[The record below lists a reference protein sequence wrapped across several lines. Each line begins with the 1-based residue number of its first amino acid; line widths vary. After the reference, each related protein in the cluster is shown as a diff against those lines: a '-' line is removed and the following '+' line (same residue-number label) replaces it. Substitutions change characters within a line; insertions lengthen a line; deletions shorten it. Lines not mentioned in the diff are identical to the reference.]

1 MEQIR
6 DIFHRHDLRCTKQR
20 EIVYTALMATKM
32 HPTAEELHT
41 AVKAS
46 EPGMSLATV
55 YNTLEAFT
63 ACGLVRRLPPSSGS
77 GASRY
82 DADTHDHVHLTTP
95 DGRVFD
101 IPEDLSELI
110 LDNLPDHLLDELER
124 RMQLRVGRVNIQLVA
139 SPRDER

>member
-6 DIFHRHDLRCTKQR
+6 ETFKRHSLRCTKQR
-20 EIVYTALMATKM
+20 EVVYSALKATKL
-32 HPTAEELHT
+32 HPTAEELFSK
-41 AVKAS
+41 VRS
-46 EPGMSLATV
+46 NEPGMSLATV
-55 YNTLEAFT
+55 YNALEAFT

-124 RMQLRVGRVNIQLVA
+124 RMNIRVGRVNIQLVA
-139 SPRDER
+139 SDRV